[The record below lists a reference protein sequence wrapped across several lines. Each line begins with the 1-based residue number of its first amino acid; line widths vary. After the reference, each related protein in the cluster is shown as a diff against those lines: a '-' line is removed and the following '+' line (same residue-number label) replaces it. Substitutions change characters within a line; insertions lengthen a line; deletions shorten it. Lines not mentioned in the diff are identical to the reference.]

1 VNDATYPRVTGV
13 MRALNLI
20 DDRWF
25 SEEGRAR
32 GTAVHRALA
41 YYEERDLDWA
51 SVDDTI
57 KPFVEGGIRFLEDS
71 QAIVDAVEL
80 EVVNERLRYIG
91 HPDWLGTFFG
101 YPTIL
106 DWKSGGIML
115 DPAGIQTAAYK
126 LALGRA
132 LNAAGMPVPR
142 RRIAVQLTQEGK
154 YKLHDLDARPRGTLD
169 QARWLAA
176 LDLFN
181 TFIAPRNRRT
191 HQQEEAHVVVA

>member
-1 VNDATYPRVTGV
+1 MNESAFPRVTGV
-13 MRALNLI
+13 LRALNLI

-32 GTAVHRALA
+32 GTAVHLALA
-41 YYEERDLDWA
+41 YHAEQDLCWK
-51 SVDDTI
+51 SVSDAI

-80 EVVNERLRYIG
+80 EVVNERYGYTG
-91 HPDWLGTFFG
+91 HPDLLLTAFG

-126 LALGRA
+126 LALGREYSA
-132 LNAAGMPVPR
+132 TGKPVR
-142 RRIAVQLTQEGK
+142 RRRMAVQLTEDGK
-154 YKLHDLDARPRGTLD
+154 YHLHDLDARPRGTLD

-176 LDLFN
+176 LDLYGI
-181 TFIAPRNRRT
+181 FIAPRNRRI
-191 HQQEEAHVVVA
+191 HQQEESHVVVA